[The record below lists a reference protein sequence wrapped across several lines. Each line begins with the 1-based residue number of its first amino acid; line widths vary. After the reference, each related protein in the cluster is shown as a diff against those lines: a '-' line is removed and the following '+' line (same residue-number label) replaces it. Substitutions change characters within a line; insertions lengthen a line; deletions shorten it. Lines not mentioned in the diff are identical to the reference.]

1 MIHFA
6 YKESFML
13 AVRDGDAARPVVFS
27 AEADRAFEQLVRSL
41 GLEFERL
48 WSAMSRYTQRAL
60 EAPGFQARDEILDRI
75 NAVSS
80 CGLLYSRNV
89 MDILTTPGHELET
102 FDICALVREWAYKTN
117 EILLDIL
124 DLSCLVP
131 PHPVDIFFDMKAM
144 RLILLTLTAYAL
156 RSCEPAGWSM
166 IGVRSAP
173 RDYSNSLAGT
183 DHVDIMFLCRPANPD
198 SSMVGSFDKQFAAI
212 KSLVK
217 PFAGVAETWTL
228 PAVGTN
234 VRIRFPVATTETAFD
249 LQTAYPI
256 YPRSTG

>member
-1 MIHFA
+1 
-6 YKESFML
+6 ML
-13 AVRDGDAARPVVFS
+13 AVRDGDTPRPITFS
-27 AEADRAFEQLVRSL
+27 PEADRAFEQLVRTL

-48 WSAMSRYTQRAL
+48 WSTMSEYTERAV
-60 EAPGFQARDEILDRI
+60 EAPGFQARDEMLDKI

-89 MDILTTPGHELET
+89 MDILTMPEHELKT
-102 FDICALVREWAYKTN
+102 FDVCAVVREWAYKTN
-117 EILLDIL
+117 EILLNLL

-131 PHPVDIFFDMKAM
+131 PHPVDIFFDIKAM
-144 RLILLTLTAYAL
+144 RVILLTLLTYAL
-156 RSCEPAGWSM
+156 RSCETTGWSM

-173 RDYSNSLAGT
+173 REYGTSLAGT
-183 DHVDIMFLCRPANPD
+183 DYVDIMFLCRPANPD
-198 SSMVGSFDKQFAAI
+198 SPMLSGFDKQFAAI

-234 VRIRFPVATTETAFD
+234 VRIRFPVATAGTQYALD
-249 LQTAYPI
+249 AAYPFS
-256 YPRSTG
+256 PRNAD

>member
-1 MIHFA
+1 
-6 YKESFML
+6 ML
-13 AVRDGDAARPVVFS
+13 AVRDGDTTRPAMLS
-27 AEADRAFEQLVRSL
+27 AEADRAFERLVRCL

-48 WSAMSRYTQRAL
+48 WDRMSGYTQRAM
-60 EAPGFQARDEILDRI
+60 EAPDFQTRDELLDRI
-75 NAVSS
+75 NMVSS

-89 MDILTTPGHELET
+89 MDILAAPEHELRV
-102 FDICALVREWAYKTN
+102 FDVCALVREWAYKTN

-144 RLILLTLTAYAL
+144 RLVLLTLATYAL
-156 RSCEPAGWSM
+156 RSCETTGWSM

-198 SSMVGSFDKQFAAI
+198 SSMTSSFDKQFAAI
-212 KSLVK
+212 KTLVK

-234 VRIRFPVATTETAFD
+234 VRIRFPVATAGTALAFD
-249 LQTAYPI
+249 AAYPT
-256 YPRSTG
+256 YSRGEG